1 MALPEPIPS
10 SAALVTGASSG
21 IGEEVARQLAGRG
34 HNLIIVARR
43 IERLRELTG
52 ELADEHGVRVEPLAV
67 DLAMQEARDELA
79 AAVEALGLD
88 VEVLVNNAGFGG
100 SGNVHRAEPERL
112 RAMVR
117 LNCEAVVDL
126 QARYSAAMVERER
139 GAIINIASTASFQ
152 PIPGTATYAATKA
165 FVLSLSEATH
175 AELGG
180 KGITVTAVCPG
191 PVKTEFAE
199 VAGLGDANEKL
210 PGFIWTDVEQV
221 AREAVEGAEKDRRV
235 VVPGL
240 VNRAGAL
247 AGQHTPRALVLPL
260 AKRAWRQAL

>member
-1 MALPEPIPS
+1 MALPEPSPT

-21 IGEEVARQLAGRG
+21 IGEEIARQLAGRS

-43 IERLRELTG
+43 IERLRELAG
-52 ELADEHGVRVEPLAV
+52 ELTGEHGVRVEPLAV
-67 DLAMQEARDELA
+67 DLDSHEARDELA

-88 VEVLVNNAGFGG
+88 VEVLVNNAGFGDAG
-100 SGNVHRAEPERL
+100 KAHRVGPERL

-126 QARYSAAMVERER
+126 QARYSAGMVERER
-139 GAIINIASTASFQ
+139 GAIINVASTAAFQ

-165 FVLSLSEATH
+165 FVLSFSEATH
-175 AELGG
+175 AELTGR
-180 KGITVTAVCPG
+180 GITVTAVCPG

-210 PGFIWTDVEQV
+210 PGFIWTDVERV